1 MDADSHLAQ
10 TTNTAS
16 LLENNQMYRD
26 TVLARNARD
35 AEAAQA
41 GFGVNRADVVR
52 AREIFAA
59 QGWEGLRRAAAAGT
73 VPAYFMSLMPDNQD

>member
-1 MDADSHLAQ
+1 MDNHLAQ
-10 TTNTAS
+10 TPGNAS
-16 LLENNQMYRD
+16 LLEKNQMYRD

-35 AEAAQA
+35 ADAAQA
-41 GFGVNRADVVR
+41 GFGVSRADVVR

-73 VPAYFMSLMPDNQD
+73 VPAYFMSLIPDNQD